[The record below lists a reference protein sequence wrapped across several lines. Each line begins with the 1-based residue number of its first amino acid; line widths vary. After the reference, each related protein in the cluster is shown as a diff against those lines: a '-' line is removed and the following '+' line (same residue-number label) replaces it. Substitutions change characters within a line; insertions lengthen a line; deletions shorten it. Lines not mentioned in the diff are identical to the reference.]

1 MKNWVGKRYW
11 IVGSSDGLGA
21 AVAEKLSR
29 AGVELVLS
37 ARSEDKLKELSERL
51 PAPSDV
57 VPLDVQDS
65 EAVQAAYKDLGHLD
79 GVVFLAGVYWPFG
92 ADEWDF
98 DQAETMADVNFTGAM
113 RVVGAVLP
121 DFVARDRGHI
131 VITGSL
137 TGYRGLPGSVAYTAS
152 KSGVMAMAECLYCDL
167 RKTGVKVQLVNPGFV
182 KTRLTEKNDFPMP
195 FIMEP
200 EDAAQIVFEHMGN
213 DKFSRAFPRPFSW
226 LFRLSQFLPDWA
238 YYRLFS

>member
-1 MKNWVGKRYW
+1 MSDWVGKRYW
-11 IVGSSDGLGA
+11 IVGASDGLGA

-37 ARSEDKLKELSERL
+37 ARSEDKLKELSEKL
-51 PAPSDV
+51 PAPSEV
-57 VPLDVQDS
+57 AVLDVQDS
-65 EAVQAAYKDLGHLD
+65 DAVRDVYQSIGHID
-79 GVVFLAGVYWPFG
+79 GIVFLAGVYWPFG
-92 ADEWDF
+92 ATDWDAE
-98 DQAETMADVNFTGAM
+98 QAETMADVNFTGAI
-113 RVVGAVLP
+113 RVVGAVLD

-152 KSGVMAMAECLYCDL
+152 KSGVMAMAECLYSDL
-167 RKTGVKVQLVNPGFV
+167 RKTGVQVQLVNPGFV
-182 KTRLTEKNDFPMP
+182 KTRLTDKNEFNMP

-200 EDAAQIVFEHMGN
+200 EDAAQIVFEHMGSGG
-213 DKFSRAFPRPFSW
+213 FSRAFPRPFSW

>member
-1 MKNWVGKRYW
+1 M
-11 IVGSSDGLGA
+11 
-21 AVAEKLSR
+21 AEKLSR

-65 EAVQAAYKDLGHLD
+65 KAIQAAYKDLGHID

>member
-1 MKNWVGKRYW
+1 RYW

>member
-11 IVGSSDGLGA
+11 IVGASDGLGA

-65 EAVQAAYKDLGHLD
+65 EAVQAVYKDLGHLD

>member
-11 IVGSSDGLGA
+11 IVGASDGLGA

-37 ARSEDKLKELSERL
+37 ARSEDKLEELSDRL

-65 EAVQAAYKDLGHLD
+65 DAVQTAYKELGHLD

-152 KSGVMAMAECLYCDL
+152 KSGVMAMAECLHCDL

>member
-1 MKNWVGKRYW
+1 
-11 IVGSSDGLGA
+11 
-21 AVAEKLSR
+21 
-29 AGVELVLS
+29 
-37 ARSEDKLKELSERL
+37 
-51 PAPSDV
+51 
-57 VPLDVQDS
+57 
-65 EAVQAAYKDLGHLD
+65 
-79 GVVFLAGVYWPFG
+79 
-92 ADEWDF
+92 
-98 DQAETMADVNFTGAM
+98 
-113 RVVGAVLP
+113 
-121 DFVARDRGHI
+121 
-131 VITGSL
+131 
-137 TGYRGLPGSVAYTAS
+137 
-152 KSGVMAMAECLYCDL
+152 MAECLYCDL

>member
-11 IVGSSDGLGA
+11 IVGASDGLGA

-37 ARSEDKLKELSERL
+37 ARSEDKLKELSDRL

-65 EAVQAAYKDLGHLD
+65 EAVQKAYRNLGHID

-92 ADEWDF
+92 ADAWDF
-98 DQAETMADVNFTGAM
+98 EQAETMADVNFTGAM

-121 DFVARDRGHI
+121 DFVTRDRGHI

-182 KTRLTEKNDFPMP
+182 KTRLTDKNDFAMP